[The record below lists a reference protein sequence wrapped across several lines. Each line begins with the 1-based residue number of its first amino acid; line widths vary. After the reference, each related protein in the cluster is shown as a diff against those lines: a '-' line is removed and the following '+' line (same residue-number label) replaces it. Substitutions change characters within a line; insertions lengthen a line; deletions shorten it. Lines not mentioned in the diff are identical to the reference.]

1 MQLASSTGGST
12 GHLLAGSAAGNALTS
27 LGLASGNQVTL
38 SADNKSEEPMFYD
51 DTLET
56 RA

>member
-27 LGLASGNQVTL
+27 LGLASGNQVAL
-38 SADNKSEEPMFYD
+38 SADNKSEDPMFYD